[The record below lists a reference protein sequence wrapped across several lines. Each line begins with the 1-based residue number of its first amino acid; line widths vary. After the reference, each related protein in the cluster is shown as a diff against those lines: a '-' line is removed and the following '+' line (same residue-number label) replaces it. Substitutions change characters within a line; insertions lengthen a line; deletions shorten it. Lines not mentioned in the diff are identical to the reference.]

1 MCSVE
6 LVRVE
11 QMCKDALAFADHRPD
26 RLMMDH
32 RIHLKNPRIKS
43 RFCDKSND
51 VFPLKSF
58 PFQSIHAEQTMSWK
72 SSNVSILNEVVNIIR
87 KNVCCIHFL
96 GKRITLSLT
105 SSSTP
110 PYWQRQKD
118 DDNLLKDNDDVV
130 NKMRGQCTLE
140 VRQAVHFSKEIS
152 FGIFRRNPLFNWLH
166 WRYWRLM
173 LTWTSILLYFCS
185 VFTLVFK
192 SNNLFILIMHTSPV
206 DDDDMKAYLKSNTV
220 LIKSI

>member
-87 KNVCCIHFL
+87 KNVCCIHFFRKENHAIL
-96 GKRITLSLT
+96 NIIINPTILTKTERRWKSFERQWRCRQQDAGSVHARSQASRALFKRNLIWNFLQK
-105 SSSTP
+105 ST
-110 PYWQRQKD
+110 
-118 DDNLLKDNDDVV
+118 
-130 NKMRGQCTLE
+130 
-140 VRQAVHFSKEIS
+140 F
-152 FGIFRRNPLFNWLH
+152 
-166 WRYWRLM
+166 
-173 LTWTSILLYFCS
+173 
-185 VFTLVFK
+185 
-192 SNNLFILIMHTSPV
+192 
-206 DDDDMKAYLKSNTV
+206 
-220 LIKSI
+220 